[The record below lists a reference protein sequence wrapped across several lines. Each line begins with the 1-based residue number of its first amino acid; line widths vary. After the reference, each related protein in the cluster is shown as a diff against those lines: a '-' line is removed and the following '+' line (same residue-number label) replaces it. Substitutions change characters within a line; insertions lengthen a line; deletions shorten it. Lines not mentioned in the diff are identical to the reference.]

1 MKRTFALLLAICFV
15 TLCSFSADNSKAA
28 TFIMDFRDASPSI
41 ILPIYEKLSGLE
53 LVIDSHVKTMSSQ
66 ITLRIEGSRS
76 KEELRK
82 LMREALLKQAG
93 IVITR
98 LDDKRESVTF
108 NDALP
113 ITK

>member
-15 TLCSFSADNSKAA
+15 TLCSLSADNPKAA
-28 TFIMDFRDASPSI
+28 TFIMDYEGAPPS
-41 ILPIYEKLSGLE
+41 LVLSTYEKLSGLE
-53 LVIDSHVKTMSSQ
+53 LIIDSHVKTVSSL
-66 ITLRIEGSRS
+66 IKLRIEGSRS
-76 KEELRK
+76 KEELLK
-82 LMREALLKQAG
+82 LLREALLNQAG

-113 ITK
+113 VTK